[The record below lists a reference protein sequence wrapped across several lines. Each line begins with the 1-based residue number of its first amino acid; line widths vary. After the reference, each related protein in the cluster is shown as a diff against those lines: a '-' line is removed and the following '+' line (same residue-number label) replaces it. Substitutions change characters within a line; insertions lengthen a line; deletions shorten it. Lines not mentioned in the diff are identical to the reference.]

1 MASMRKSRV
10 LKIMR
15 EGGVATSIKLNLA
28 DPRVAELAA
37 MCGFDNEYYFSNHF
51 KKQTGMSPTGYRL
64 AKF

>member
-1 MASMRKSRV
+1 
-10 LKIMR
+10 
-15 EGGVATSIKLNLA
+15 
-28 DPRVAELAA
+28 